1 MAKAK
6 KIITCNSFYD
16 IIADDY
22 NNRLTESDNKVRKV
36 VSLTFKRYVKQGYVL
51 DFGGGTG
58 LDLPWLLEDGYSV
71 FFLEPS
77 VNMRSMAKKNL
88 FKIAAPTF
96 VEDNTD
102 FSKWSPARLPFNEK
116 VEGVLANFAV
126 LNCIKNIDEFFRQ
139 VALLCDHN
147 CFLIATVIDSKRE
160 EIHDNN
166 PIGNTIRNLFNKEEI
181 IYSNYNGVGHKTFVH
196 TLKQLKA
203 ASIENFNF
211 ISYTPVE
218 TSGFAVLILSKK

>member
-1 MAKAK
+1 MAKAR

-22 NNRLTESDNKVRKV
+22 NSQLTESDNKVRKV
-36 VSLTFKRYVKQGYVL
+36 VSLTFKRYVKQGNVL

-58 LDLPWLLEDGYSV
+58 LDLSWLLEDGYSV

-77 VNMRSMAKKNL
+77 VNMRSVAKKNL
-88 FKIAAPTF
+88 FKTATPAFI
-96 VEDNTD
+96 EDNTD
-102 FSKWSPARLPFNEK
+102 FSKWSPAHLPFNEK

-147 CFLIATVIDSKRE
+147 CFLIATVIDSKKE
-160 EIHDNN
+160 EIHDSN
-166 PIGNTIRNLFNKEEI
+166 PIGSTLRNFFNKEEV
-181 IYSNYNGVGHKTFVH
+181 IYNNYNGVGHKTFVY

-203 ASIENFNF
+203 ASAECFNF

-218 TSGFAVLILSKK
+218 ASVFAVLILSKK